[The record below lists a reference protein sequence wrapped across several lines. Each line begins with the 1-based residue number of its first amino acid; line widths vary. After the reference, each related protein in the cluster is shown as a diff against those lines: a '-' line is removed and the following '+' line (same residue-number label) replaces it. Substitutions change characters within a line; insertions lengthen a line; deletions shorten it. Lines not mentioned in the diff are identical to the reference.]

1 MAFTGSRLY
10 LIGSPLSPPEI
21 QRHSKRFSELAPRL
35 QTLKAQI
42 RHLNAERKQVGHT
55 PDAEALRARVR
66 QLECEA
72 ERARLAMIRDAYL
85 TAEGLLQTHARPA
98 AWWFLLIG
106 RAWFEACARGL
117 QARLEPLMA
126 TG

>member
-1 MAFTGSRLY
+1 MY
-10 LIGSPLSPPEI
+10 LIGSPLSTPEI
-21 QRHSKRFSELAPRL
+21 QQHPKRFSELAPRL
-35 QTLKAQI
+35 HALKAEI
-42 RHLNAERKQVGHT
+42 RRLNTERRQVGRT

-72 ERARLAMIRDAYL
+72 ERARLEMIRDAYL

-126 TG
+126 TD